1 MIKQPTKPGMGKPIR
16 ILPIGQRPI
25 QGRPVPA
32 PTPVKK
38 PGRTSP
44 PIFTK
49 PRDVHTMLLR

>member
-1 MIKQPTKPGMGKPIR
+1 MAIQKTKPGMGNPIR
-16 ILPIGQRPI
+16 ILPIEQRPI

-32 PTPVKK
+32 PVKK
-38 PGRTSP
+38 PGLTRP